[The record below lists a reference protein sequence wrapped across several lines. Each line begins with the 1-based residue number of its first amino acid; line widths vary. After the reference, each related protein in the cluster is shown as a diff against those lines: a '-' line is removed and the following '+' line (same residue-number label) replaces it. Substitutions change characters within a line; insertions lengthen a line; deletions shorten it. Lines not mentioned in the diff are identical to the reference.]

1 MPAKKAAKKTSKKAA
16 KKAGAKKAS
25 KKAAGFPPPPI
36 PLACLKAAFAQY
48 MSCLQKGVDPALCT
62 KRYMKNLADCFKR

>member
-1 MPAKKAAKKTSKKAA
+1 MPAKKAAKKKAAKKAA
-16 KKAGAKKAS
+16 KKVTKKTDAV
-25 KKAAGFPPPPI
+25 FPPPPI
-36 PLACLKAAFAQY
+36 PLVCLKAAFAQY